1 MEVVEYTLGK
11 NNNLSALVGKEFC
24 ATIGFFDGVHLG
36 HQFLLQNL
44 STLCS
49 STALH
54 TMVITFSSH
63 PRQVLQKDYIPQLLS
78 LNNRKTELLN
88 NNNIDIEVLLDFTS
102 EMASLPAKRFIE
114 ILHHDLH
121 VTKLLIG
128 YDNRF
133 GKRNPDEG
141 FEQYRKYGKEVGV
154 EVIVAEQFQTSH
166 QTNVSSS
173 EVRRLLLSGNIQSAN
188 SCLGYRYCYT
198 GEVVHGYGEGRK
210 LGFPTANMKV
220 DRHQLIPKRGV
231 YSVIVHIEDD
241 THTYAGMMNI
251 GVRPTYGNFTETNE
265 VHILNFDRDIY
276 GKNITVEFVD
286 RIRDEKKFSSLDE
299 LKKQLIED
307 EKKCNNSL

>member
-1 MEVVEYTLGK
+1 MEVVEYTHGK
-11 NNNLSALVGKEFC
+11 NNNLSSLQRKEFC

-49 STALH
+49 STDLH
-54 TMVITFSSH
+54 TMVITFNNH

-78 LNNRKTELLN
+78 LNSRKTELLYKHD
-88 NNNIDIEVLLDFTS
+88 IDTEVLLNFTK
-102 EMASLPAKRFIE
+102 EMASLPARKFIE
-114 ILHHDLH
+114 ILRHDLH

-133 GKRNPDEG
+133 GKYNPDEG
-141 FEQYRKYGKEVGV
+141 FDQYREYGKEIGV
-154 EVIVAEQFQTSH
+154 EVIASEQFYTENQP
-166 QTNVSSS
+166 NVSSS

-188 SCLGYRYCYT
+188 NCLGYRYCYT
-198 GEVVHGYGEGRK
+198 GEVVHGFGEGRK

-220 DRHQLIPKRGV
+220 DHHQLIPKRGV
-231 YSVIVHIEDD
+231 YSVIVNIEDD

-251 GVRPTYGNFTETNE
+251 GVRPTYGNFTETSE
-265 VHILNFDRDIY
+265 VHIFNFDKDIY
-276 GKNITVEFVD
+276 GKYITVEFVD